1 MLRSLINYRLE
12 VCAEKHFDYNCF
24 IELKQS
30 IINPG
35 SLFKLLSFKLTSASS
50 HLPQKCH
57 MRSHRIPHLRVF
69 DIDQSVFFASLP
81 DNVADGRVMD
91 MRNFG
96 EKMMFDLKIQST
108 H

>member
-35 SLFKLLSFKLTSASS
+35 SLFKLLSFKL
-50 HLPQKCH
+50 
-57 MRSHRIPHLRVF
+57 
-69 DIDQSVFFASLP
+69 
-81 DNVADGRVMD
+81 
-91 MRNFG
+91 
-96 EKMMFDLKIQST
+96 
-108 H
+108 